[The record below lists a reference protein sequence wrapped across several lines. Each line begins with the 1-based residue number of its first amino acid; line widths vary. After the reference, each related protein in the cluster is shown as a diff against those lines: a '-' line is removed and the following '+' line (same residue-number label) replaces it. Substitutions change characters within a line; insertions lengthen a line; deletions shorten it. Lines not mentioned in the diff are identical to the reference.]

1 LVTRNKVLSSGLKN
15 LVRGEDGYMLIK
27 PLFLFIFSVFIL
39 IHTSMLFPG
48 NDLAIISVA
57 ISFLTWSFLYTIW
70 RTYKYTVKN
79 NKVSLDAELYARA
92 LGDDALLVVLVDT
105 RAKILDYS
113 LSSTFKAD
121 IEQALA
127 TTESLYSFLQIF
139 GVEKS
144 IADKLL
150 TDEQSDA
157 ISTEGLID
165 LQKVELELS
174 SKSFVLKLNKVERY
188 FVIKI
193 AKAMRSEG
201 VQQLQSMEL
210 GSYTIDSSGAII
222 QCNDYFANL
231 LGYTKEDLAALG
243 PKLSDLI
250 INHGTINRNIVN
262 DFSGNWQGFV
272 TISNRA
278 GEKVYLALIQKAIS
292 GLNDAP
298 LQVMGIVIHLNSN
311 NMIMQAKG
319 IESGWLE
326 YSWECFFD
334 QSPYPVVIL
343 DLTGKITRYN
353 NAAGKMLNG
362 LKIGKKLS
370 NVLKDA
376 FGELVQDEMSKIK
389 KQGSYNAQPIRNA
402 VLEGGKQVVDIHV
415 GKINDLSGNIWG
427 FLVRISDVSEK
438 KELEENLS
446 HAQRVQTIG
455 YLSGSIAH
463 DFNNILTA
471 IIGFS
476 DILLGSHKEDD
487 KSYNA
492 LYQIRQSALRA
503 SNLVQKLLAFSRKQ
517 TLKPR
522 VIDVNEILVDIFP
535 MIKRLVGSDIEIGQ
549 DIAANL
555 WHVKVDPVQL
565 EQVML
570 NLVVNAHQAMESK
583 RGEISIRV
591 CNVSVV
597 DKNYLSH
604 YIMPYGE
611 KRAHPG
617 DYVKFEIADTGKGIN
632 TSDLQ
637 KIFEPFYTTKMDSG
651 TGLGLST
658 VYGIV
663 KQSGGYIY
671 VNSVHNQGTSFI
683 ILLEKF
689 EGVPENLGFDLDLQ
703 LNAASEKG
711 IIIKD
716 RAAVPT
722 KKRNNIVLLEDEDA
736 VRSFTC
742 QVLKK
747 QGYNVM
753 DYASPA
759 EALSALKEGDFAVD
773 LIISDVVMPGMSG
786 PELIK
791 KLPKRYAKAEV
802 VFISGYGEDVFN
814 EEYGDSRDFNFMA
827 KPFSMKSLLAMVDK
841 ILK

>member
-1 LVTRNKVLSSGLKN
+1 LVTRNRKFSSGLGN
-15 LVRGEDGYMLIK
+15 LIRGEDGYMLIR
-27 PLFLFIFSVFIL
+27 PLFLFIFSIFIL
-39 IHTSMLFPG
+39 IHTGMLFPG

-70 RTYKYTVKN
+70 RTYKYIVKN
-79 NKVSLDAELYARA
+79 KRVKLHAELYAMA
-92 LGDDALLVVLVDT
+92 LGDDALAVILVDA
-105 RAKILDYS
+105 RARVLDYS
-113 LSSTFKAD
+113 LSSTFKSD
-121 IEQALA
+121 MQQALA
-127 TTESLYSFLQIF
+127 TTESLYSFLQLF
-139 GVEKS
+139 GIEKS
-144 IADKLL
+144 IADNLL
-150 TDEQSDA
+150 DSNQSAA
-157 ISTEGLID
+157 IFAEGLID
-165 LQKVELELS
+165 LQKVALELS
-174 SKSFVLKLNKVERY
+174 SRAFSLKFNKVEHC

-193 AKAMRSEG
+193 AKATQAEE
-201 VQQLQSMEL
+201 VQQLQGMEL
-210 GSYTIDSSGAII
+210 GSYGLDDSGNIT

-231 LGYTKEDLAALG
+231 LGYSQEELTALG

-250 INHGTINRNIVN
+250 VNYGAIDRNLNNNFI
-262 DFSGNWQGFV
+262 GGWQGFV
-272 TISNRA
+272 TINNRA
-278 GEKVYLALIQKAIS
+278 GEKVYLALVQKLIS
-292 GLNDAP
+292 SMIDSP
-298 LQVMGIVIHLNSN
+298 LQVTGVAIHLNSN
-311 NMIMQAKG
+311 NMIMQSKG
-319 IESGWLE
+319 IESGWLD
-326 YSWECFFD
+326 YSWECFFE

-353 NAAGKMLNG
+353 NAAANVLNN
-362 LKIGKKLS
+362 LKVGKKFS
-370 NVLKDA
+370 GVLTDS
-376 FGELVQDEMSKIK
+376 FSGLIQDEMSKIK
-389 KQGSYNAQPIRNA
+389 KQGNYNAQPIRNA
-402 VLEGGKQVVDIHV
+402 ILESGKQVVDIHV

-427 FLVRISDVSEK
+427 FLIRISDVSEK

-476 DILLGSHKEDD
+476 EMLLGSHEESD

-570 NLVVNAHQAMESK
+570 NLVVNAHQAMESR

-604 YIMPYGE
+604 YIMPHGE

-617 DYVKFEIADTGKGIN
+617 DYVKFEIADTGRGISP
-632 TSDLQ
+632 SDLQ
-637 KIFEPFYTTKMDSG
+637 KIFEPFYTTKLDSG

-671 VNSVHNQGTSFI
+671 VNSVRNQGTSFV

-689 EGVPENLGFDLDLQ
+689 EGKPEKLAFDIAFHNNIPGEGGVL
-703 LNAASEKG
+703 
-711 IIIKD
+711 IKD
-716 RAAVPT
+716 KAAI
-722 KKRNNIVLLEDEDA
+722 KNNKRNNIVLLEDEDA

-747 QGYNVM
+747 HGYNVR
-753 DYASPA
+753 DYSLPG
-759 EALSALKEGDFAVD
+759 EALAALEEGDFDVD

-791 KLPKRYAKAEV
+791 KLPKRYAKVEV
-802 VFISGYGEDVFN
+802 IFISGYGEDVFN

-827 KPFSMKSLLAMVDK
+827 KPFSMKSLIAMVNST
-841 ILK
+841 LR